1 MKTLT
6 DSRRI
11 FVFSTP
17 APEHL
22 KQDSENYYRE
32 CRIAGAPSVEVEL
45 RDQPTVVI
53 SATRYLDAGVT
64 VGAIVA
70 GVTVGAIVAGDVL
83 QVICILGDGRQ
94 VVMREFTDWTD
105 YTVHRARP

>member
-11 FVFSTP
+11 FVFSAP

-70 GVTVGAIVAGDVL
+70 GDVL

-94 VVMREFTDWTD
+94 VVMREFTDLTD